1 MITTTIDINEA
12 QKHLTE
18 LVASVKTGEE
28 IILTKDN
35 APIARLTPLANAA
48 MQRIPDLNAG
58 SIWTSPD
65 FDAPLPDDFWTG
77 EA

>member
-12 QKHLTE
+12 QKHLAE
-18 LVASVKTGEE
+18 LVSSAKTGEE

-35 APIARLTPLANAA
+35 APIARLTPLATAA
-48 MQRIPDLNAG
+48 MQRVPDLNAG
-58 SIWTSPD
+58 STWVSED
-65 FDAPLPDDFWTG
+65 FDDPLPDNFWTG